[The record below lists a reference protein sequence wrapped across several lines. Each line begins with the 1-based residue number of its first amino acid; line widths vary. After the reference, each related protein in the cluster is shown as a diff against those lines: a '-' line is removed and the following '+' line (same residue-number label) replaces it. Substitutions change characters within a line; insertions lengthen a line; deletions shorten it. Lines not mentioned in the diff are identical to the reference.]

1 MHLGY
6 YVFCLCC
13 VVCFS
18 DCSDNKNTNKACKPP
33 FHRFANSCYYISRDQ
48 VWGDEAF
55 ARCINIGGYLA
66 NFETLEE
73 AMLMKQKLKKMNS
86 GLHFFVGGRNINR
99 RKAGGDWRWIKNGT
113 MIKMSYFA
121 FGNGEPNGI
130 DSNTQDC
137 MFFFAGEH
145 YRFHSVFCDNYNGGY
160 ICEK

>member
-1 MHLGY
+1 MNLGY
-6 YVFCLCC
+6 YVFCWCC

-18 DCSDNKNTNKACKPP
+18 DCSDNQNTNKACKPP
-33 FHRFANSCYYISRDQ
+33 FHRFANSCYYISKDQ

-73 AMLMKQKLKKMNS
+73 AMLMKQKLKRMNS

-99 RKAGGDWRWIKNGT
+99 RKPGGDWRWIKNGT
-113 MIKMSYFA
+113 MTKMSYFA
-121 FGNGEPNGI
+121 FGNGEPNGS
-130 DSNTQDC
+130 DSKTEDC
-137 MFFFAGEH
+137 MFFFAAEY
-145 YRFHSVFCDNYNGGY
+145 YRFHNVYCDNYNGGY